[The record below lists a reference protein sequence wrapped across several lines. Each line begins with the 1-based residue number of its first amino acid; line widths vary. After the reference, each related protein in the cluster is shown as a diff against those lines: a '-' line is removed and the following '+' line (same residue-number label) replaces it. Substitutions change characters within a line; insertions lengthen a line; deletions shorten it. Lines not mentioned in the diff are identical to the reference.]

1 MHISSCQFPFFKTN
15 VRIISTKKLVLI
27 SPPEIAAALNNYY
40 QNLLHPQK
48 IYELRY
54 AYFISIIM
62 KKSRVDAAAAIK
74 SKAVS
79 PKPNPRWGRE
89 EETEIFAK
97 KVKLFRQGKISDD
110 DFRRFRLQH
119 GAYGSRL
126 RMDYSMVRIK
136 VPGGEIT
143 PEQVEKIASLSE
155 AFSIGSAHV
164 STRQNIQLHWVQLE
178 DVSEVMRGLVEVGL
192 TTREAC
198 GNTVRNVMCSHFAGV
213 CPSEAFDATPYAKA
227 IARFLLRNPMC
238 QNLPRK
244 FKINFSCCDSH
255 GLVRIADIGLVPA
268 VKQVPSSSPSSSS
281 SSNTSSSSSSNTSSS
296 SPSSNQKTTTEE
308 NERSDTI
315 RGFKIY
321 LGGGLGA
328 ASFIGHLLEDFTPEE
343 KLLATCMATIRL
355 FDRHGNRENMARN
368 RMRYLVHEMGWE
380 KFQRMALKERSIVEM
395 TTSYST
401 EQLFD
406 VKSHE
411 DTGLVLQQQRPR
423 QQQQQQQQQPNA
435 SGSRMM
441 AATTT
446 TTNTRPTKLPMLNG
460 NITKDS
466 PGFERWLHTNAVP
479 QKQEGYFT
487 VFITLGAG
495 DITASQLRVLASAI
509 RDYSAEGVARNTPQQ
524 NFALRYVRE
533 TDLPNLYERLTLAGL
548 SNPGALT
555 IASAVG
561 CSGTTSCNLAI
572 TNSHRLAKEVQRK
585 FLELGLDTDDYLRDA
600 TIKISGCPN
609 SCGQHEI
616 ATIGFFGGATRMN
629 NTMTPTYTML
639 FGGSAGEAGE
649 LGRAI
654 MRVPAKRV
662 IDTTLKIIELYKN
675 ERGGQVEVATAAAS
689 PSSGLSDGDKDDND
703 DSEDKNYHHY
713 ETLHQWI
720 IRLVNGQGSGSI
732 KNIED
737 MKAALTEV
745 TQLPSPEQNSDAY
758 QDYGSDSRFTAKTA
772 RGECAA

>member
-1 MHISSCQFPFFKTN
+1 
-15 VRIISTKKLVLI
+15 
-27 SPPEIAAALNNYY
+27 
-40 QNLLHPQK
+40 
-48 IYELRY
+48 
-54 AYFISIIM
+54 M
-62 KKSRVDAAAAIK
+62 KKSRVDTASVK
-74 SKAVS
+74 SKAAVA

-97 KVKLFRQGKISDD
+97 NVRLFRQGKISDD

-143 PEQVEKIASLSE
+143 PEQLEKIASLSE

-268 VKQVPSSSPSSSS
+268 IKKVSSSLSSSS
-281 SSNTSSSSSSNTSSS
+281 SPPPS
-296 SPSSNQKTTTEE
+296 SPSTQKTTEEE

-328 ASFIGHLLEDFTPEE
+328 ASFIGHLLEDFTPEYRV
-343 KLLATCMATIRL
+343 LATCMATIRL

-411 DTGLVLQQQRPR
+411 EMRLLPKATGGR
-423 QQQQQQQQQPNA
+423 
-435 SGSRMM
+435 RMM
-441 AATTT
+441 TT
-446 TTNTRPTKLPMLNG
+446 TKLPMLNG
-460 NITKDS
+460 NITKDN
-466 PGFERWLHTNAVP
+466 PGFERWLHTNAVT
-479 QKQEGYFT
+479 QKQEGYST

-533 TDLPNLYERLTLAGL
+533 TDLPNLYERLTSAGL
-548 SNPGALT
+548 ANPGALT

-585 FLELGLDTDDYLRDA
+585 FLELGLDTDDSLRDA

-654 MRVPAKRV
+654 MRVPAKKV

-675 ERGGQVEVATAAAS
+675 ERGVQVAVATS
-689 PSSGLSDGDKDDND
+689 PSASESRGGGDKDDD
-703 DSEDKNYHHY
+703 AEDKSGHY

-720 IRLVNGQGSGSI
+720 IRLVKGQGSGSV

-737 MKAALTEV
+737 MKAALSEV
-745 TQLPSPEQNSDAY
+745 TQLPSPEDNSDAY
-758 QDYGSDSRFTAKTA
+758 QDYGSDSRFSAKTA

>member
-1 MHISSCQFPFFKTN
+1 MHPIS
-15 VRIISTKKLVLI
+15 V
-27 SPPEIAAALNNYY
+27 
-40 QNLLHPQK
+40 
-48 IYELRY
+48 
-54 AYFISIIM
+54 M
-62 KKSRVDAAAAIK
+62 KKSSKGGAAAAFN
-74 SKAVS
+74 SKHATT

-97 KVKLFRQGKISDD
+97 KVRFFRQGKISDD

-143 PEQVEKIASLSE
+143 PEQLEKIASLSE

-178 DVSEVMRGLVEVGL
+178 DVSEVLRGLVEVGL

-213 CPSEAFDATPYAKA
+213 CSEEAFDTTPYAKA
-227 IARFLLRNPMC
+227 IARFFIRNPMC
-238 QNLPRK
+238 QNLPHK
-244 FKINFSCCDSH
+244 FKINFACCNKH
-255 GLVRIADIGLVPA
+255 GLARIADIGLV
-268 VKQVPSSSPSSSS
+268 S
-281 SSNTSSSSSSNTSSS
+281 
-296 SPSSNQKTTTEE
+296 
-308 NERSDTI
+308 TI
-315 RGFKIY
+315 KDDMKGFKIY

-328 ASFIGHLLEDFTPEE
+328 ASFIGHSLEDFTPEDRM
-343 KLLATCMATIRL
+343 LSTCMATIRL

-380 KFQRMALKERSIVEM
+380 RFQKMVLKERSIVEM

-411 DTGLVLQQQRPR
+411 DMR
-423 QQQQQQQQQPNA
+423 QLPKA
-435 SGSRMM
+435 SGTMTK
-441 AATTT
+441 TT
-446 TTNTRPTKLPMLNG
+446 TKLPMLNVKV
-460 NITKDS
+460 TKDS
-466 PGFERWLHTNAVP
+466 PGFDRWLHTNAVP
-479 QKQEGYFT
+479 QKQEGYFSA
-487 VFITLGAG
+487 FITLGAG

-533 TDLPNLYERLTLAGL
+533 TDLPNLYEKLASAGL
-548 SNPGALT
+548 ANPGALT

-585 FLELGLDTDDYLRDA
+585 FLELGLDIDDSLRDA

-649 LGRAI
+649 LGRAV

-662 IDTTLKIIELYKN
+662 IDTMLKIIEMYKN
-675 ERGGQVEVATAAAS
+675 EGTTAATTTTTAA
-689 PSSGLSDGDKDDND
+689 GGGDGDRHDDQH
-703 DSEDKNYHHY
+703 EC
-713 ETLHQWI
+713 LHPWV
-720 IRLVNGQGSGSI
+720 IRLIKGQGSGSI
-732 KNIED
+732 
-737 MKAALTEV
+737 
-745 TQLPSPEQNSDAY
+745 
-758 QDYGSDSRFTAKTA
+758 
-772 RGECAA
+772 

>member
-1 MHISSCQFPFFKTN
+1 
-15 VRIISTKKLVLI
+15 
-27 SPPEIAAALNNYY
+27 
-40 QNLLHPQK
+40 
-48 IYELRY
+48 
-54 AYFISIIM
+54 M
-62 KKSRVDAAAAIK
+62 KKSRVAAAVN
-74 SKAVS
+74 SKHAAS
-79 PKPNPRWGRE
+79 KPNPRWGKE
-89 EETEIFAK
+89 EETEIFAQ
-97 KVKLFRQGKISDD
+97 KVRLFRQGKISDD

-143 PEQVEKIASLSE
+143 PEQLEKIASLSE

-198 GNTVRNVMCSHFAGV
+198 GNTIRNVMCSHFAGV
-213 CPSEAFDATPYAKA
+213 CPNEAFDSTPYAKA
-227 IARFLLRNPMC
+227 IARFFLRNPMC

-244 FKINFSCCDSH
+244 FKINFSCCNSH
-255 GLVRIADIGLVPA
+255 GLVRVADIGLVPA
-268 VKQVPSSSPSSSS
+268 VMAS
-281 SSNTSSSSSSNTSSS
+281 
-296 SPSSNQKTTTEE
+296 E
-308 NERSDTI
+308 NGETI

-328 ASFIGHLLEDFTPEE
+328 ASFIGHLLEDFTPEDR
-343 KLLATCMATIRL
+343 LLATCMATVRL

-380 KFQRMALKERSIVEM
+380 KFQKMALKERSIVEM
-395 TTSYST
+395 TSSYST
-401 EQLFD
+401 VQLFD

-411 DTGLVLQQQRPR
+411 DTR
-423 QQQQQQQQQPNA
+423 QMPPKV
-435 SGSRMM
+435 SKMM
-441 AATTT
+441 
-446 TTNTRPTKLPMLNG
+446 TKLPMLNVK
-460 NITKDS
+460 ITKDS
-466 PGFERWLHTNAVP
+466 SEIERWLHTNAVP

-495 DITASQLRVLASAI
+495 DITASQLRILASVI
-509 RDYSAEGVARNTPQQ
+509 RDYSAEGVARNTPHQ
-524 NFALRYVRE
+524 NFAVRYVRGI
-533 TDLPNLYERLTLAGL
+533 DLRQFYEKLASAGL
-548 SNPGALT
+548 ANPGALT

-585 FLELGLDTDDYLRDA
+585 FLEIGLDIDDSLRDA

-629 NTMTPTYTML
+629 NAMTPTYTML
-639 FGGSAGEAGE
+639 FGGSAGEDGE
-649 LGRAI
+649 LGKAV

-662 IDTTLKIIELYKN
+662 IDTTLKIIELFKK
-675 ERGGQVEVATAAAS
+675 ERAS
-689 PSSGLSDGDKDDND
+689 Q
-703 DSEDKNYHHY
+703 

-720 IRLVNGQGSGSI
+720 IRLTKGQGSGSI
-732 KNIED
+732 KNLED
-737 MKAALTEV
+737 MKAALGEV
-745 TQLPSPEQNSDAY
+745 VQLPSPQESSDAY
-758 QDYGSDSRFTAKTA
+758 RDYGSDSHFTAKTA

>member
-1 MHISSCQFPFFKTN
+1 
-15 VRIISTKKLVLI
+15 
-27 SPPEIAAALNNYY
+27 
-40 QNLLHPQK
+40 
-48 IYELRY
+48 
-54 AYFISIIM
+54 M
-62 KKSRVDAAAAIK
+62 KKSRRVAAAIN
-74 SKAVS
+74 SKPVT

-89 EETEIFAK
+89 EETEIFAN
-97 KVKLFRQGKISDD
+97 KVRLFRQGKISDD

-143 PEQVEKIASLSE
+143 PEQLEKIASLSE

-198 GNTVRNVMCSHFAGV
+198 GNSVRNVMCSHFAGV
-213 CPSEAFDATPYAKA
+213 CPSEAFDSTPYSKA

-244 FKINFSCCDSH
+244 FKINFSCCDNH

-268 VKQVPSSSPSSSS
+268 IKSS
-281 SSNTSSSSSSNTSSS
+281 
-296 SPSSNQKTTTEE
+296 TENGSGE
-308 NERSDTI
+308 TI

-328 ASFIGHLLEDFTPEE
+328 ASFIGHLLEDFTSEDRV
-343 KLLATCMATIRL
+343 LATCMATIRL
-355 FDRHGNRENMARN
+355 FDRHGNRQNMARN
-368 RMRYLVHEMGWE
+368 RMRYLVHEIGWE
-380 KFQRMALKERSIVEM
+380 KFQKMVLQERSIVEM
-395 TTSYST
+395 TTSHST
-401 EQLFD
+401 AQLYD

-411 DTGLVLQQQRPR
+411 DTRQLLPKAPR
-423 QQQQQQQQQPNA
+423 IM
-435 SGSRMM
+435 S
-441 AATTT
+441 
-446 TTNTRPTKLPMLNG
+446 KLPMLNLKV
-460 NITKDS
+460 TKDS
-466 PGFERWLHTNAVP
+466 SGFDRWLHTNAVP

-487 VFITLGAG
+487 AFITLGAG
-495 DITASQLRVLASAI
+495 DITASQLRILASAI
-509 RDYSAEGVARNTPQQ
+509 RDYSAEAVARNTAHQ

-533 TDLPNLYERLTLAGL
+533 TDLPNLYEKLASAGL
-548 SNPGALT
+548 ANPGALT

-585 FLELGLDTDDYLRDA
+585 FLEIGLDIDDSLRDA

-649 LGRAI
+649 LGKAV

-662 IDTTLKIIELYKN
+662 IDTTLKIIELYKK
-675 ERGGQVEVATAAAS
+675 ERGAATK
-689 PSSGLSDGDKDDND
+689 GDDGDDD
-703 DSEDKNYHHY
+703 

-720 IRLVNGQGSGSI
+720 IRLVKGQGSGSI

-737 MKAALTEV
+737 MKAALGQV
-745 TQLPSPEQNSDAY
+745 IQLPPSPQQNPDDY
-758 QDYGSDSRFTAKTA
+758 RDYGSDSYFTAKTA

>member
-1 MHISSCQFPFFKTN
+1 
-15 VRIISTKKLVLI
+15 
-27 SPPEIAAALNNYY
+27 
-40 QNLLHPQK
+40 
-48 IYELRY
+48 
-54 AYFISIIM
+54 M
-62 KKSRVDAAAAIK
+62 KKSRVNAASVK
-74 SKAVS
+74 SKAAAS
-79 PKPNPRWGRE
+79 AKPNPRWGRE

-97 KVKLFRQGKISDD
+97 NVRLFRQGKVSDD

-143 PEQVEKIASLSE
+143 PAQLEKIASLSE

-213 CPSEAFDATPYAKA
+213 CSNEAFDSTPYAKA

-244 FKINFSCCDSH
+244 FKINFACCNTH

-268 VKQVPSSSPSSSS
+268 VKS
-281 SSNTSSSSSSNTSSS
+281 
-296 SPSSNQKTTTEE
+296 TTENGE
-308 NERSDTI
+308 TT

-328 ASFIGHLLEDFTPEE
+328 ASFIGHLLEDFTPENRV
-343 KLLATCMATIRL
+343 LATCMATIRL

-380 KFQRMALKERSIVEM
+380 RFQKMVLKERSIVEM

-401 EQLFD
+401 IQLFD

-411 DTGLVLQQQRPR
+411 DTRPL
-423 QQQQQQQQQPNA
+423 PKT
-435 SGSRMM
+435 SKM
-441 AATTT
+441 
-446 TTNTRPTKLPMLNG
+446 TKLPMINTKV
-460 NITKDS
+460 TKDS

-479 QKQEGYFT
+479 QRQEGYFT

-495 DITASQLRVLASAI
+495 DITASQLRILASAI

-524 NFALRYVRE
+524 NFALRYVQE
-533 TDLPNLYERLTLAGL
+533 TDLPNLYEKLASAGL
-548 SNPGALT
+548 ANPGALT

-585 FLELGLDTDDYLRDA
+585 FLELGLDTDDSLRDA

-639 FGGSAGEAGE
+639 FGGSAGETGE
-649 LGRAI
+649 LGRAV

-662 IDTTLKIIELYKN
+662 IDTTLKIIELYKSERGQVSIATDLLGSVDR
-675 ERGGQVEVATAAAS
+675 ERGGEDN
-689 PSSGLSDGDKDDND
+689 GKDKNND
-703 DSEDKNYHHY
+703 DDHY
-713 ETLHQWI
+713 ESLHDWI
-720 IRLVNGQGSGSI
+720 MRLVKGKGSGTI

-737 MKAALTEV
+737 MKAALAEV
-745 TQLPSPEQNSDAY
+745 IQLPSPEQNPDVY
-758 QDYGSDSRFTAKTA
+758 QDYGSDSRFIAKTA

>member
-1 MHISSCQFPFFKTN
+1 
-15 VRIISTKKLVLI
+15 
-27 SPPEIAAALNNYY
+27 
-40 QNLLHPQK
+40 
-48 IYELRY
+48 
-54 AYFISIIM
+54 M
-62 KKSRVDAAAAIK
+62 KKSRVAAVN
-74 SKAVS
+74 SKPAN

-97 KVKLFRQGKISDD
+97 KVRLFRQGKISDD

-143 PEQVEKIASLSE
+143 PEQLERIASLSE

-198 GNTVRNVMCSHFAGV
+198 GNTIRNVMCSHFAGV

-227 IARFLLRNPMC
+227 IARFLLRNPIC

-244 FKINFSCCDSH
+244 FKINFSCCNSH

-268 VKQVPSSSPSSSS
+268 VKSSSS
-281 SSNTSSSSSSNTSSS
+281 
-296 SPSSNQKTTTEE
+296 TTENGE
-308 NERSDTI
+308 TI

-328 ASFIGHLLEDFTPEE
+328 ASFIGHLLEDFTPEDR
-343 KLLATCMATIRL
+343 LLATCMATIRL

-380 KFQRMALKERSIVEM
+380 KFQKMVLKERSIVEM

-401 EQLFD
+401 AQLFD

-411 DTGLVLQQQRPR
+411 DTR
-423 QQQQQQQQQPNA
+423 QLPKA
-435 SGSRMM
+435 SRMM
-441 AATTT
+441 T
-446 TTNTRPTKLPMLNG
+446 TKLPMLNVKV
-460 NITKDS
+460 TKDS
-466 PGFERWLHTNAVP
+466 SGFERWLHTNTVP

-487 VFITLGAG
+487 AFITLGAG
-495 DITASQLRVLASAI
+495 DITASQLRTLALAI
-509 RDYSAEGVARNTPQQ
+509 RNYSAEGIARNTPQQ
-524 NFALRYVRE
+524 NFAVRYVRE
-533 TDLPNLYERLTLAGL
+533 TDLPDLYEKLASVGL
-548 SNPGALT
+548 ANPGALT

-585 FLELGLDTDDYLRDA
+585 FLELGLDIDDSLRDA

-649 LGRAI
+649 LGRAV
-654 MRVPAKRV
+654 MRVPAKKV
-662 IDTTLKIIELYKN
+662 IDTTLKIIELYRK
-675 ERGGQVEVATAAAS
+675 ERAAGG
-689 PSSGLSDGDKDDND
+689 N
-703 DSEDKNYHHY
+703 

-720 IRLVNGQGSGSI
+720 IRLIKGQGSGSI
-732 KNIED
+732 KNLED
-737 MKAALTEV
+737 MKAALAEV
-745 TQLPSPEQNSDAY
+745 IQVPSPQENPDAY
-758 QDYGSDSRFTAKTA
+758 RDYGSDLQFSAKTA